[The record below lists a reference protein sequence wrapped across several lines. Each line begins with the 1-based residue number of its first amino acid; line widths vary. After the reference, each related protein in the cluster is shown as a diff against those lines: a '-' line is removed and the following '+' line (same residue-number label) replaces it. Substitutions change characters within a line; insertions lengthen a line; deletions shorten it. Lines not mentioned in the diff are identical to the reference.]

1 MGLAHTLAQ
10 FQGPRLWFLEQSLF
24 SEGKKVKRECPK
36 AKEGVCQADEPGK
49 SRAPQLPSLQ
59 LGKGPRSLL
68 APHFLS
74 GKQLTPHPTVGD
86 KEVGVQVGTI
96 TEVRGKQGKEAT
108 ATTRAAK
115 WSSDW
120 PQAFIAQPSDGH
132 TGPILPEFTFPV
144 ASGPSSHSTVDV
156 AQKILCRRFFPRPEC
171 WKARPR

>member
-1 MGLAHTLAQ
+1 M
-10 FQGPRLWFLEQSLF
+10 S
-24 SEGKKVKRECPK
+24 
-36 AKEGVCQADEPGK
+36 QANPG
-49 SRAPQLPSLQ
+49 SPNFPTLQ

-74 GKQLTPHPTVGD
+74 GKQLMPHPTVGD

-96 TEVRGKQGKEAT
+96 TEMRGRQGKEAT

-115 WSSDW
+115 WSSDR

-144 ASGPSSHSTVDV
+144 ASCPSSRSMVDV
-156 AQKILCRRFFPRPEC
+156 AQKMLCRRFFPRPEC